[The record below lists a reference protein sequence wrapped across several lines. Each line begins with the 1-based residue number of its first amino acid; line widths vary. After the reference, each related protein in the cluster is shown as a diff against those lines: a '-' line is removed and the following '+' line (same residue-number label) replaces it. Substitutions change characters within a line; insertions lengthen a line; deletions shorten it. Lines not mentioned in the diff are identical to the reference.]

1 MYSRVTNNVV
11 DRGNT
16 ETRIHGLLGRSHGLP
31 IRIRGFPVRI
41 HGLFAWLPVFAL
53 LLVMSGCAGR
63 PLPSEPSAR
72 PDPSTPSGRPDPS
85 RPTVPSEPSRVF
97 QPGQL
102 PVIRIGLLVNRDSA
116 SITGT
121 GGFKVVDRS
130 SGEVIGTSSPGQL
143 WKMQAKGAWIDVS
156 APGGGAQ
163 GLYTGPIRVSPT
175 AREGRIKVT
184 DREYRGSMEVV
195 SNKKG
200 KLTVVNILDVENYL
214 RGVVPPEIGKLKE
227 SGIEALKA
235 QAVAAR
241 TYTVANLGRRKDL
254 GFDLYGTVADQV
266 YHGYSAEWTV
276 ADRAIA
282 ETRGMI
288 ATYGGKPIAAHY
300 SSTCAGN
307 TESIED
313 AWGGGAVPYLRGVQD
328 RDRGSGDFCRH
339 SPVYTWRVE
348 WNKKTLENIL
358 ATRLPG
364 LDPRKTGEFSLRNM
378 EIKQRSP
385 TGRVQLLE
393 IKSNHGTTTL
403 RGDKIRSALRRPVRG
418 QPMLRSTKFD
428 LKFRQ
433 NTVVAEGG
441 GYGHGIGM
449 CQMGAIGMAGQ
460 GYKYEQILK
469 HYYRGIDLKRLYR

>member
-1 MYSRVTNNVV
+1 MWLSI
-11 DRGNT
+11 RGPA
-16 ETRIHGLLGRSHGLP
+16 HGRSTWWT
-31 IRIRGFPVRI
+31 R
-41 HGLFAWLPVFAL
+41 WPVFVL
-53 LLVMSGCAGR
+53 LLVIFGCAGR
-63 PLPSEPSAR
+63 PLS
-72 PDPSTPSGRPDPS
+72 STPSGRPDPS
-85 RPTVPSEPSRVF
+85 RPSEPAASSEAFR
-97 QPGQL
+97 PGQL
-102 PVIRIGLLVNRDSA
+102 PVIRIGLLVNGDSA
-116 SITGT
+116 SMTGT
-121 GGFKVVDRS
+121 GGFKVVDQA
-130 SGEVIGTSSPGQL
+130 SGEVIGTSSAGQT

-156 APGGGAQ
+156 SPAGDAQ
-163 GLYTGPIRVSPT
+163 GLYTGPIQVGSLT
-175 AREGRIKVT
+175 REGRLKLSN
-184 DREYRGSMEVV
+184 REYRGSMEVV
-195 SNKKG
+195 SNKNG

-214 RGVVPPEIGKLKE
+214 RGVVPPEIGKLRVDR
-227 SGIEALKA
+227 IEALKA

-241 TYTVANLGRRKDL
+241 TYTLANLGRRKAL
-254 GFDLYGTVADQV
+254 GFDLYSTVSDQV
-266 YHGYSAEWTV
+266 YHGYSAEWSV

-282 ETRGMI
+282 ETRGI
-288 ATYGGKPIAAHY
+288 IITYQGKPIAAQY
-300 SSTCAGN
+300 SSTCSGE

-313 AWGGGAVPYLRGVQD
+313 AWGGRPIPYLRSVRD
-328 RDRGSGDFCRH
+328 RDPGSGDFCSH

-364 LDPRKTGEFSLRNM
+364 LDPRKAGEFALHDID
-378 EIKQRSP
+378 IKKRSP

-403 RGDKIRSALRRPVRG
+403 RGGRIRSALRRPVRG

-460 GYKYEQILK
+460 GYKYDRILK
-469 HYYRGIDLKRLYR
+469 HYYRGVDMDRVYN

>member
-1 MYSRVTNNVV
+1 MRFGMSIMRNIENLIQAGTMPIPWQA
-11 DRGNT
+11 
-16 ETRIHGLLGRSHGLP
+16 TRWPAHVPKFGRSARRTWWPSHA
-31 IRIRGFPVRI
+31 PVR
-41 HGLFAWLPVFAL
+41 LRSAWWPVL
-53 LLVMSGCAGR
+53 LMSLVILGCAGR
-63 PLPSEPSAR
+63 PLPSDRTAR
-72 PDPSTPSGRPDPS
+72 PAPSETAPPSGA
-85 RPTVPSEPSRVF
+85 F
-97 QPGQL
+97 KPGQL

-116 SITGT
+116 SLTGS
-121 GGFKVVDRS
+121 GRFRVVDRA
-130 SGEVIGTSSPGQL
+130 SGEVIGTSSSGQI

-156 APGGGAQ
+156 APGGAAQ
-163 GLYTGPIRVSPT
+163 GLYTGPIQVNPL
-175 AREGRIKVT
+175 AREGRIKAA

-195 SNKKG
+195 SNKNG

-227 SGIEALKA
+227 DRIEALKA
-235 QAVAAR
+235 QAIAAR
-241 TYTVANLGRRKDL
+241 TYTVANLGRRKAL

-266 YHGYSAEWTV
+266 YRGYSAEWPV
-276 ADRAIA
+276 ADRAIS

-288 ATYGGKPIAAHY
+288 ATYEGKPIAAQY
-300 SSTCAGN
+300 SSTCAGE

-313 AWGGGAVPYLRGVQD
+313 AWGGNPIPYLRSVRD
-328 RDRGSGDFCRH
+328 RDRGSDDFCNH

-348 WNKKTLENIL
+348 WNKNTLENIL

-364 LDPRKTGEFSLRNM
+364 LDPRKRGEFSLRD
-378 EIKQRSP
+378 ISITSRSP
-385 TGRVQLLE
+385 TGRVQQLE

-403 RGDKIRSALRRPVRG
+403 RSGQIRSALRRPVRG

-433 NTVVAEGG
+433 NSVVAEGG

-460 GYKYEQILK
+460 GYKYDRILK
-469 HYYRGIDLKRLYR
+469 HYYRGIDLDRVYN